1 VFLEENQLDEKVI
14 AWLLDG
20 PAWLKY
26 AVELQLLGR
35 RPAPGPALADPA
47 MQTILDRLKD
57 PRRGISAIAT
67 GFMNADDYGNPY
79 WDLFFLA
86 DLGLTAADVKLKAE
100 IDGFLKTQS
109 AQGTFTTEYG
119 MQPTYYCKSAILLS
133 AIARLG
139 YQRDPHIQKF
149 NQLLLSSQR
158 LDGGWYC
165 NPNHN
170 IGAVLQYEPSCP
182 QDNLNIL
189 LLLGQYEE
197 YRQNARFNGAI
208 DLLLNHWEMRGT
220 GQQIVYFGVGRR
232 YQSLDYPATRYGV
245 LRVLDALSL
254 FPYALRKASF
264 HSMLEFV
271 HHKAVE
277 GKYNVE
283 TPTLYTDL
291 EPSGRPS
298 RLLTFIISRID
309 QRVENQ

>member
-1 VFLEENQLDEKVI
+1 LDEKVI

-35 RPAPGPALADPA
+35 RPAPGPALGEPA
-47 MQTILDRLKD
+47 MREITARLRE
-57 PRRGISAIAT
+57 PRRGIPAIT
-67 GFMNADDYGNPY
+67 SGFMNADDYGNPY

-86 DLGLTAADVKLKAE
+86 DLGLTSEDVKLNSE
-100 IDGFLKTQS
+100 IDGFLMSQS
-109 AQGTFTTEYG
+109 AQGTFMTENG

-133 AIARLG
+133 AIARMG
-139 YQRDPHIQKF
+139 YQNDLHIKKF

-208 DLLLNHWEMRGT
+208 DLLLNHWEMRNT

-232 YQSLDYPATRYGV
+232 YQALYYPATRYGI

-254 FPYALRKASF
+254 FPYALKKASF

-271 HHKAVE
+271 HHKAVD
-277 GKYNVE
+277 GKYTVE
-283 TPTLYTDL
+283 TPTSYTDL
-291 EPSGRPS
+291 EPSGRPN
-298 RLLTFIISRID
+298 RLLTFLINRID